1 MISSLPPSLLFLGG
15 AALVPLMPRGIK
27 QAFMLALPLAALY
40 IIWQTPLGA
49 SWSFSFLDMQIV
61 LLKLDRLSRVFAYI
75 FLIISVIGFLFALK
89 VEDDLQHSAALCY
102 AGGALGVTLAGDW
115 FSLYVFWEVMAVA
128 STFLILATRTKSAR
142 AAAFRY
148 ILVHLFGGLL
158 LLAGIVLALGQG
170 QSIAIGALRLEGA
183 AAWLIF
189 LGIAL
194 NAAIPPLHPWLKDA
208 YPEATPTGAVF
219 LSAFTTKSAVY
230 IMCRVFAGAEVLIWV
245 GAIMTIFPIF
255 YAVLEND
262 IRRVLSYS
270 LMNQVGYMMC
280 GIGIGTTLAING
292 TVSHAFCHIL
302 YKALLF
308 MAAGSVLTMTGRI
321 RCTDL
326 GGLYKTMPLTAIFCM
341 VGSASISAFPLFSGF
356 VSKSMIVSAAG
367 LQHLTVVWFMLQ
379 FASVGVIDHAG
390 IKVPYF
396 TFFGHDSGVRAS
408 DPPWNM
414 TWAMGIA
421 AFFCLAI
428 GIFPQPLYSILPFPV
443 DYAPYTGAHVVGQ
456 LQLLLFGALAFVLL
470 IYSGY
475 YPAEIRAINLDF
487 DWFYRKGG
495 RAFARLMDWGLNG
508 INAASDRWL
517 VTDFTGAVNRV
528 ARRAP
533 TLVAK
538 GVMIP
543 LWRLVGVRGWPL
555 EQKKRALERGMAIGA
570 LPVGVGAAAAALM
583 TLIVFVLS

>member
-1 MISSLPPSLLFLGG
+1 MISGLPPALLFLAG
-15 AALVPLMPRGIK
+15 AALVPFLSQRFK
-27 QAFMLALPLAALY
+27 QAFMLALPLFALY
-40 IIWQTPLGA
+40 LLYNTPLGTY
-49 SWSFSFLDMQIV
+49 WSFSFLDYQIV
-61 LLKLDRLSRVFAYI
+61 LMKLDRLSRVFAYI

-89 VEDDLQHSAALCY
+89 VEDDLQHSAALIY
-102 AGGALGVTLAGDW
+102 AGGALGVTLCGDW
-115 FSLYVFWEVMAVA
+115 FSLYVYWEFMAVA
-128 STFLILATRTKSAR
+128 STFLILARRTPAAR
-142 AAAFRY
+142 AAALRY

-158 LLAGIVLALGQG
+158 LFAGIMLLLAGGG
-170 QSIAIGALRLEGA
+170 PIAIGALKLEGA

-230 IMCRVFAGAEVLIWV
+230 LMCRTFAGAEVLIWV

-308 MAAGSVLTMTGRI
+308 MAAGSVITMTGRS

-326 GGLYKTMPLTAIFCM
+326 GGLYKTMPLTAVFCM

-367 LQHLTVVWFMLQ
+367 LQHLTTIWFMLQ

-396 TFFGHDSGVRAS
+396 TFFGHDSGIRAS

-421 AFFCLAI
+421 AVFCLGI
-428 GIFPQPLYSILPFPV
+428 GIFPQPLYNILPFAV

-495 RAFARLMDWGLNG
+495 RAFYRLVDWGLNS

-517 VTDFTGAVNRV
+517 VNGATGAVNRF
-528 ARRAP
+528 ARQAP
-533 TLVAK
+533 AVMSKLV
-538 GVMIP
+538 
-543 LWRLVGVRGWPL
+543 LVPVWWLFKVRGWPL
-555 EQKKRALERGMAIGA
+555 EQRKRALERGFARGA
-570 LPVGVGAAAAALM
+570 LPVGVGALAAAVM
-583 TLIVFVLS
+583 LIVLYLLA

>member
-1 MISSLPPSLLFLGG
+1 MISGLPPALLFLGG
-15 AALVPLMPRGIK
+15 AALVPLLPRGIK

-40 IIWQTPLGA
+40 MIWQTPLGA

-61 LLKLDRLSRVFAYI
+61 LMKLDRLSRVFAYI

-115 FSLYVFWEVMAVA
+115 FSLYVFWEIMAVA
-128 STFLILATRTKSAR
+128 STFLILASRTPAAR
-142 AAAFRY
+142 KAAFRY

-158 LLAGIVLALGQG
+158 LLAGIVLSLSQG
-170 QSIAIGALRLEGA
+170 GGIAIGALKLEGA

-230 IMCRVFAGAEVLIWV
+230 IMCRTFAGAEVLIWV

-280 GIGIGTTLAING
+280 GIGIGTALAING

-302 YKALLF
+302 YKSLLF

-326 GGLYKTMPLTAIFCM
+326 GGLYKTMPLTAVFCM

-367 LQHLTVVWFMLQ
+367 LQHLTTIWFMLQ

-414 TWAMGIA
+414 TWAMGITA
-421 AFFCLAI
+421 VFCVFLGVAP
-428 GIFPQPLYSILPFPV
+428 GPLYSILPFPV

-495 RAFARLMDWGLNG
+495 KAFARLMDWGLNG
-508 INAASDRWL
+508 INAASDRFL
-517 VTDFTGAVNRV
+517 VTDFTGAVNRF

-533 TLVAK
+533 AALSKLV
-538 GVMIP
+538 MLP
-543 LWRLVGVRGWPL
+543 WWRLTRVRGWPL
-555 EQKKRALERGMAIGA
+555 EQRKRDLEKGLAVGA
-570 LPVGVGAAAAALM
+570 LPVGVAAAAAAVMILV
-583 TLIVFVLS
+583 VFALS

>member
-1 MISSLPPSLLFLGG
+1 MISGLPPALLFLAG
-15 AALVPLMPRGIK
+15 AAVVPLLPQRFK
-27 QAFMLALPLAALY
+27 QAFMLALPLFALY
-40 IIWQTPLGA
+40 ALYVTPLGTY
-49 SWSFSFLDMQIV
+49 WSFSFLDYQIV
-61 LLKLDRLSRVFAYI
+61 LMKLDRLSRVFAYI
-75 FLIISVIGFLFALK
+75 FLIISVIGLLFALK
-89 VEDDLQHSAALCY
+89 VEDDLQHSAALVY
-102 AGGALGVTLAGDW
+102 AGGALGVTLCGDW
-115 FSLYVFWEVMAVA
+115 FSLYVYWEFMAVA
-128 STFLILATRTKSAR
+128 STFLILARRTPQAR
-142 AAAFRY
+142 RASLRY

-158 LLAGIVLALGQG
+158 LFAGIMLLLAGGG
-170 QSIAIGALRLEGA
+170 GIAIGALKLEGP

-230 IMCRVFAGAEVLIWV
+230 LMCRTFAGAEVLIWV

-292 TVSHAFCHIL
+292 TVGHAFCHIL

-326 GGLYKTMPLTAIFCM
+326 GGLYKTMPLTAVFCM

-367 LQHLTVVWFMLQ
+367 LQHLTTIWFMLQ

-421 AFFCLAI
+421 AVFCL
-428 GIFPQPLYSILPFPV
+428 GLGVFPQPLYALLPFPV

-495 RAFARLMDWGLNG
+495 RAFYRLVDWGLNG
-508 INAASDRWL
+508 VNAAGERWL
-517 VTDFTGAVNRV
+517 VNGLTGSINRF
-528 ARRAP
+528 ARQAP
-533 TLVAK
+533 AITAKLV
-538 GVMIP
+538 
-543 LWRLVGVRGWPL
+543 LVPVWWLFRVRGWPL
-555 EQKKRALERGMAIGA
+555 ERRKRELERGFARGA
-570 LPVGVGAAAAALM
+570 LPVGVGAMAALM
-583 TLIVFVLS
+583 MLLVLYLLA

>member
-1 MISSLPPSLLFLGG
+1 MISGLPPALLFLAG
-15 AALVPLMPRGIK
+15 AAVVPLLPQRLK

-40 IIWQTPLGA
+40 LLWITPLGTY
-49 SWSFSFLDMQIV
+49 WSFSFLDYQIV
-61 LLKLDRLSRVFAYI
+61 LMKLDRLSRVFAYI

-89 VEDDLQHSAALCY
+89 VADDLQQSAALIY
-102 AGGALGVTLAGDW
+102 AGGALGVTLCGDW
-115 FSLYVFWEVMAVA
+115 FSLYVYWEFMAVA
-128 STFLILATRTKSAR
+128 STFLILARRTPEAR
-142 AAAFRY
+142 AAALRY

-158 LLAGIVLALGQG
+158 LFAGIILLLAGGG
-170 QSIAIGALRLEGA
+170 PMAIGALKLDGA

-230 IMCRVFAGAEVLIWV
+230 LMCRTFAGAEVLIWV

-270 LMNQVGYMMC
+270 LMNQVGFMMC

-308 MAAGSVLTMTGRI
+308 MAAGSVLTMTGRS

-326 GGLYKTMPLTAIFCM
+326 GGLYKTMPLTALFCM

-356 VSKSMIVSAAG
+356 ISKSMIISAAG
-367 LQHLTVVWFMLQ
+367 LQHLTTIWFMLQ

-396 TFFGHDSGVRAS
+396 TFFGHDSGVKAS

-414 TWAMGIA
+414 TWAMGIT
-421 AFFCLAI
+421 AFFCLGI
-428 GIFPQPLYSILPFPV
+428 GIFPQPLYNILPFAV

-470 IYSGY
+470 IYSGW

-495 RAFARLMDWGLNG
+495 RAFYRLVDWGLNG
-508 INAASDRWL
+508 INAAGERWL
-517 VTDFTGAVNRV
+517 VDGATGAVNRF
-528 ARRAP
+528 ARQAP
-533 TLVAK
+533 AVVAK
-538 GVMIP
+538 
-543 LWRLVGVRGWPL
+543 LVLVPVWWLFKVRGWPL
-555 EQKKRALERGMAIGA
+555 EQRKRGLERGLARGA
-570 LPVGVGAAAAALM
+570 LPVGVGALAAAIMLLVVYLLA
-583 TLIVFVLS
+583 